1 MFSPKAL
8 REPQQQQRRGE
19 PPPRSPKT
27 PPGSPKTHPHPGSPP
42 QGAPQN
48 PLDLLTAPP
57 TPQGATTHVHRP
69 PTPPSPPQPLTDP
82 QNASETPPPP
92 PPSPSRS
99 RQILPRTPPAGS
111 AAYTEFLR
119 AQPLLQRL
127 QSPSEISS
135 GFGLQPRSRPDR
147 IPTPPLHPHGGGG
160 RERPPQS
167 QHAPR
172 GGAELPGLTPAGSR
186 KG

>member
-57 TPQGATTHVHRP
+57 TPHRVLRH
-69 PTPPSPPQPLTDP
+69 TFTDP
-82 QNASETPPPP
+82 QHPPAPPNPSQTLKTPQRPPPHPHLPLRDPAKSSPGPPPP
-92 PPSPSRS
+92 VQPLIPSSSGLSPSCNVS
-99 RQILPRTPPAGS
+99 RARRKYPAVSGS
-111 AAYTEFLR
+111 
-119 AQPLLQRL
+119 
-127 QSPSEISS
+127 SPDPGPIV
-135 GFGLQPRSRPDR
+135 F
-147 IPTPPLHPHGGGG
+147 
-160 RERPPQS
+160 RPPRFT
-167 QHAPR
+167 PM
-172 GGAELPGLTPAGSR
+172 AEAEEKGRLNPSMHRAGER
-186 KG
+186 NYQV

>member
-82 QNASETPPPP
+82 QNASETPPPTPTFPFAIPPNP
-92 PPSPSRS
+92 PPDPPRRFSRLYRVPPGS
-99 RQILPRTPPAGS
+99 APPATSPEPVGNIQRFRAPAPIPARSYSDPPASPPWRRRKRKAASIPACTARGS
-111 AAYTEFLR
+111 GTTRFDPR
-119 AQPLLQRL
+119 RL
-127 QSPSEISS
+127 P
-135 GFGLQPRSRPDR
+135 
-147 IPTPPLHPHGGGG
+147 
-160 RERPPQS
+160 
-167 QHAPR
+167 
-172 GGAELPGLTPAGSR
+172 
-186 KG
+186 